1 MFKSP
6 SRIFLLQQLE
16 ELLESLSQLLSYW
29 YNDHYTNIEFTQSD
43 DMTQTTLPIIKEI
56 NTKVE
61 LLNSLK
67 QTMNENNITI
77 ELDNKIDLSPFNLD
91 KIVDLDQL
99 KNINNN
105 LGEIVL
111 NNKNVL
117 TEKISQINRSSSIA
131 QDATLIDLCRQ
142 IAHLSKLQIKEQ
154 EEELIQKQTLEEEL
168 IQK

>member
-1 MFKSP
+1 
-6 SRIFLLQQLE
+6 LL
-16 ELLESLSQLLSYW
+16 
-29 YNDHYTNIEFTQSD
+29 FA
-43 DMTQTTLPIIKEI
+43 
-56 NTKVE
+56 
-61 LLNSLK
+61 
-67 QTMNENNITI
+67 
-77 ELDNKIDLSPFNLD
+77 NLD